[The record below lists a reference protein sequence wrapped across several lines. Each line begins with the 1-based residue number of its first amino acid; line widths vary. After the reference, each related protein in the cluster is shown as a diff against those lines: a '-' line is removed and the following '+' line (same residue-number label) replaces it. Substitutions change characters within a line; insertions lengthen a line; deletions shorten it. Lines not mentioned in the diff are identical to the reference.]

1 MGTVYVVQN
10 PMRYDPDSGTV
21 VPRYDLEPAKRFG
34 KLRVLFDER
43 TSLRPEEAKRA
54 IAKMNL
60 ILESFKDDDYLLLI
74 GNPALIGYATG
85 LAAAH
90 NGGKVRMLVWSGRD
104 KDYSVVESHLPIA
117 PADGR
122 SSKA

>member
-10 PMRYDPDSGTV
+10 PMRYDPEQGCV
-21 VPRYDLEPAKRFG
+21 VPRYDLAPAERFG
-34 KLRVLFDER
+34 KLRVLFEER

-60 ILESFKDDDYLLLI
+60 VLESFTDDDYLLLI
-74 GNPALIGYATG
+74 GNPALIGYATT
-85 LAAAH
+85 LAAVH

-104 KDYSVVESHLPIA
+104 KDYGVVESRLPIA
-117 PADGR
+117 GDRDR
-122 SSKA
+122 SSER

>member
-10 PMRYDPDSGTV
+10 PMRYDPEKGRIM
-21 VPRYDLEPAKRFG
+21 PRYDLAPAERFG

-43 TSLRPEEAKRA
+43 TTLRPEEAKRI

-60 ILESFKDDDYLLLI
+60 VLRSFCDEDYLLLI

-90 NGGKVRMLVWSGRD
+90 NGGKIKLLVWSGRE
-104 KDYSVVESHLPIA
+104 KDYTVVESRLPILSA
-117 PADGR
+117 PDRGR
-122 SSKA
+122 